1 MDLEYIKRAWQGS
14 QAARAK
20 AESKRKMYQHD
31 WTDQLKVEILRLFLA
46 QNAEKLNVRADTTL
60 NMMRSV
66 IDELAVIYSRPVSRR
81 INETELVLS
90 AEVDM
95 AFDLASKWTFCM
107 GETLIRPLWLGDRIG
122 VDVVPRDR
130 FHAIPDPRD
139 RMKLRVALIEHRNRD
154 GRTSKIELW
163 TDDVAV
169 MVDASFKVLPRLD
182 AEGNPLLDVEG
193 KPDVANPYGRIPWL
207 VAHNRYPS
215 SGFWDDTESDALVA
229 ASLAIGVGM
238 TDHAHL
244 RHLQSYKQLAIRT
257 DGKKGSSIAKLA
269 SDPASV
275 LLLRGAA
282 ANAQVLDM
290 QADLRGH
297 LDTLLTAAD
306 QVFHS
311 YGIRPDVVKGTK
323 MALSGYALELK
334 LHKQQMVWERLRNLW
349 RLSEREFWAAARDV
363 LYVDSGGAMV
373 VPEGELHIE
382 YPEVGPGRDP
392 EAIGTATRSDVN
404 SGIISRREALRIRGY
419 SPEAIDQIESELL
432 EQQVAAAAVSAPPL
446 MPADA
451 AAEGV

>member
-66 IDELAVIYSRPVSRR
+66 IDELAAIYSRPVSRR
-81 INETELVLS
+81 IGETELVLS

-95 AFDLASKWTFCM
+95 AFDLATKWTFCM

-182 AEGNPLLDVEG
+182 AEGNPLLDAEG
-193 KPDVANPYGRIPWL
+193 KPDVSNPYGRIPWL

-349 RLSEREFWAAARDV
+349 RLWEREFWAAARDV